1 MKRLIGIL
9 LCIFTMF
16 SFVSTVKAETIRNL
30 KKKLDILL
38 VEAREKKETIKRTE
52 SEINSTNGK
61 INQIYSDMEFI
72 SSEIVRLQDE
82 IVKLDLDIKDKD
94 KQIKEL
100 IRAFQTTTEG
110 SFYIEYIFGAET
122 IEDLIYRF
130 SITEQIA
137 KYNNDLIGQMEV
149 KIEENKNKNEEMNQ
163 KTIELEN
170 QQGKLKVQ
178 LNYLGREKEELQE
191 QEQSLEDEIKSAK
204 EVIEMYERAG
214 CDLDE
219 DLNVCANRLLP
230 PDTRFYRPLSSGYVT
245 SNFGNRVNPL
255 TGRSISFHSGI
266 DLSASTGV
274 NTKVYSVANGV
285 VANKYYS
292 DCGGNQ
298 LFIHHNINGK
308 KYTSAY
314 LHLSVINVQ
323 VGQFVTKDTVIGMMG
338 GANFKLD
345 RCSTGAHLHLSIA
358 YGLRY
363 KDYWTYNDYM
373 AKLIDPR
380 QVINFPK
387 NFYSPWNDKVTRY

>member
-338 GANFKLD
+338 GANKSLD